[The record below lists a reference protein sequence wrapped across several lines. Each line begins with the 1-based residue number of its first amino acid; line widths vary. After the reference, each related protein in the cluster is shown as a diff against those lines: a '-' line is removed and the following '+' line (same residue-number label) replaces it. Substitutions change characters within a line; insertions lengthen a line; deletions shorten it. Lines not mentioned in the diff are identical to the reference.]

1 MQYYCDTWHLH
12 LTLLLYIP
20 GTYIVHYFCTYLVP
34 PPYTTPVHTWFLH
47 FTLLLYNC
55 YLVPPLY
62 NTTVQY
68 YCTGWY
74 LHWEL
79 LLYWLVPSLCNT
91 TYCVHTW
98 YLHRTLLLYI
108 PGTSTVHYYC
118 TGWLAYVLCMT
129 GKSPENKR
137 SNYLKKKFIRK
148 TAVQIVKFKIKIF
161 QHFQYFEQNIIGIPN
176 TNLEIR

>member
-1 MQYYCDTWHLH
+1 MLPGTSTLQYYCTGWYLYCDLLLYWLISQCNTTVNTWHLH

-20 GTYIVHYFCTYLVP
+20 GTSTVHYFCTYLVP

-137 SNYLKKKFIRK
+137 SNYLKK
-148 TAVQIVKFKIKIF
+148 
-161 QHFQYFEQNIIGIPN
+161 NS
-176 TNLEIR
+176 LEKQQSRL